1 MGMARRG
8 IGLAAKVT
16 AAYATFGFIWIAASD
31 TLAEALVADHHM
43 LTVVAMWK
51 GSIFVAASSLLI
63 YAVVRGF
70 SARLDASEARYRLMF
85 AESPMPMMVLD
96 PHSMTVTHANRAVC
110 GYLGYAAAELIGK
123 PLSELHSPDDHA
135 ALNQRMPEIRA
146 GIPARGVWRLI
157 RKDGRLADVQIEGR
171 SVALGARNMRMIALT
186 DIGQRRKAE
195 TQLLGCLDQLT
206 ATNSRLRE
214 IDHAISHDLQE
225 PLRQINGF
233 VQLLERKYQGRLDSE
248 ADEYIAFAVEGVRRL
263 KALMVDA
270 QRFAAQPVLH
280 LQPVEL
286 RAVLDSVLDRLHA
299 EIEKAGAVIVI
310 GRLPR
315 MTADADKLELALF
328 ALLDNAVK
336 FRRPEAPCRITV
348 NAERQPSAWVI
359 QVTDNGAGIA
369 PEYHEM
375 VFSLFRR
382 LHGRESI
389 SGNGTGLAL
398 ARKLVQA
405 HGGEIWVESV
415 PGQGST
421 IRFRL
426 PDSASS

>member
-8 IGLAAKVT
+8 IGLAAIVT
-16 AAYATFGFIWIAASD
+16 AAYAMFGFIWIAASD
-31 TLAEALVADHHM
+31 MLAEALVADRHM

-51 GSIFVAASSLLI
+51 GWVFVAASSLLI
-63 YAVVRGF
+63 YATVRGL

-85 AESPMPMMVLD
+85 AENPIPMMVID
-96 PHSMTVTHANRAVC
+96 PQTMALTHANHAART
-110 GYLGYAAAELIGK
+110 YLGYQSADLIGK
-123 PLSELHSPDDHA
+123 PLAEIYSRDDRA
-135 ALNQRMPEIRA
+135 ALEQRMPEIRA

-157 RKDGRLADVQIEGR
+157 RKDGRLVDVEIEGR
-171 SVALGARNMRMIALT
+171 SMALGSRQMRVIALN
-186 DIGQRRKAE
+186 DIGQRLKAE
-195 TQLLGCLDQLT
+195 AQLLGSLDQLT
-206 ATNSRLRE
+206 AANQRLRE

-233 VQLLERKYQGRLDSE
+233 VQLLERKYQGRLDAE

-263 KALMVDA
+263 KALMIDA
-270 QRFAAQPVLH
+270 HRFAAQPVLH
-280 LQPVEL
+280 LRPADL
-286 RAVLDSVLDRLHA
+286 RAILDTVLDRLHA
-299 EIEKAGAVIVI
+299 EIESAGAVIVI
-310 GRLPR
+310 GRLPTV
-315 MTADADKLELALF
+315 TADPEKLEILLF

-336 FRRPEAPCRITV
+336 FRRPETPCRITV
-348 NAERQPSAWVI
+348 DAERQPSAWII
-359 QVTDNGAGIA
+359 QVGDNGAGIA
-369 PEYHEM
+369 PEYHDA

-382 LHGRESI
+382 LHGRERI

-398 ARKLVQA
+398 ARKLVEA
-405 HGGEIWVESV
+405 HGGEIWVESL